1 MPRLLLLLALLASPL
16 TAAGCAIDL
25 FDWMPE
31 GSTESQVYA
40 KIDQP
45 RLWEEVK
52 EVVNKHWRMK
62 EIDETDLYIQSE
74 WDEHLGP
81 MYKSGLRRQANVW
94 VHADDQGRPY
104 LEVQVL
110 KEINTNIKRPLDSYA
125 AEWDADG
132 RDTAQEQRIIVEV
145 ELSLG
150 LFKESDTAGK
160 KKPSPYLKEEDTD
173 AKRRRLWDN

>member
-1 MPRLLLLLALLASPL
+1 MRLLALLLAMLPCL
-16 TAAGCAIDL
+16 GGCAIDL
-25 FDWMPE
+25 FDWWPE
-31 GSTESQVYA
+31 GSTESAEYS
-40 KIDQP
+40 KIDKP

-62 EIDETDLYIQSE
+62 EIDEEDLFIESE

-81 MYKSGLRRQANVW
+81 MYKSGLRRQCNVW
-94 VHADDQGRPY
+94 VHDGERGPF

-125 AEWDADG
+125 ATWEPDG
-132 RDTAQEQRIIVEV
+132 RDIAQEQRIIVEV

-150 LFKESDTAGK
+150 LFKESDSAGK
-160 KKPSPYLKEEDTD
+160 KKPSPYLKEEDE
-173 AKRRRLWDN
+173 AARRRRLWD